1 MIFQRIQNHS
11 YELEGLAQS
20 NEVLTSYN
28 PVVMAQL
35 EQMTVTIN
43 AMQAQLKTLSSATTD
58 PKSTKRK
65 FYCWS
70 CSINYTRGS
79 KTCSAKN
86 SGHKEDSYYNKRLD
100 GNKNGC
106 ELQLGAII
114 NKIEISNPKIIL
126 INYIGTPP
134 NPPSKNMLKIAD

>member
-20 NEVLTSYN
+20 NAVLASSN

-35 EQMTVTIN
+35 EQMTVAMN
-43 AMQAQLKTLSSATTD
+43 AIQAQLKTLSSATTN
-58 PKSTKRK
+58 PTSTKRK

-70 CSINYTRGS
+70 CGINYTRGS
-79 KTCSAKN
+79 KTCSAKK
-86 SGHKEDSYYNKRLD
+86 SGHKEDSYYNKQLY
-100 GNKNGC
+100 GSENGC
-106 ELQLGAII
+106 EFQLGAII

-134 NPPSKNMLKIAD
+134 NPPSKNML